1 MHRHIWGYVYLKE
14 HLFSFHLSPSLPV
27 ANGRN
32 TFKSAK
38 IHAMSGL
45 LCNKSAV
52 FPLGSHIQEN
62 RINFL
67 RSILWLGS
75 KVYHLIHIFSKNQL
89 EIHVKRPLNSALKI
103 MRGLLNVGLLLSSF
117 QIAHGRTSPDIAML
131 FCGSCNQHKFYND
144 QKQRFTRIWASI

>member
-1 MHRHIWGYVYLKE
+1 MKQNFLL
-14 HLFSFHLSPSLPV
+14 LFWKCSCKKTMKWPP
-27 ANGRN
+27 
-32 TFKSAK
+32 
-38 IHAMSGL
+38 M
-45 LCNKSAV
+45 
-52 FPLGSHIQEN
+52 GSHIQEN

-103 MRGLLNVGLLLSSF
+103 MRGLLDVGLLLSSF

-144 QKQRFTRIWASI
+144 QKKRFTRIWASIKVNLCEQSPFCNPYLLHYELKSNIWY